1 MDQSSLPGTKIVI
14 TYGPSCRDEAVL
26 RKMIMSGATCI
37 RLNTAHSRPE
47 DLMEL
52 VGFRDRIYESDGIC
66 VAIMVDLK
74 GPELRALTEKPQIII
89 ENGKKY
95 TLSGKGM
102 KADISV
108 AVDSVIPIIQKG
120 DRVLFMDGKL
130 IFSVVENID
139 GLCTILSEND
149 GILKNNG
156 RMNIPGRYVPL
167 GILQE
172 RDMEYLKLSVEN
184 RIDYI
189 ALSFVQ
195 ERKEIDLVHDEI
207 LRMGGTCKIIAKI
220 ETKQAM
226 DNLQHIL
233 RASDAMMVA
242 RGDLGVEM
250 PINEVTLS
258 QKLIIR
264 KARASGIP
272 TIVATQMLE
281 SMVENETP
289 TRAEISDVTNAII
302 DGADSLML
310 SEESAIG
317 KYPLK
322 AVETLKDTALLVEKE
337 FFSYSEPEE
346 FSGSRI
352 TYSIARAA
360 KVMSHE
366 AKAHRILVLTR
377 TGNTARMVCAVR
389 PEVRVTAATPSRSV
403 AGQMG
408 ILRGVRPVIID
419 IGKQRNISGIIDELQ
434 EKGAIMKWERIVVAS
449 GTEQFL
455 FSGTSQLTVMTAGKM
470 IIRGY
475 TGGTKISGSINA
487 GSMLV
492 LPEGVGRLDDSM
504 LKKYDI
510 FVFRGEV
517 ERSSLEKIVSSGKT
531 YFRNSIVMKEPGNDP
546 IYIDWDLGAVY
557 S

>member
-1 MDQSSLPGTKIVI
+1 MDQSALPGTKIVI

-47 DLMEL
+47 DLLEL
-52 VGFRDRIYESDGIC
+52 VRFRDRIYESDGIC

-74 GPELRALTEKPQIII
+74 GPELRALTGKPQIMI
-89 ENGKKY
+89 ESGKKY
-95 TLSGKGM
+95 TLSGK
-102 KADISV
+102 ANNTDIAV
-108 AVDSVIPIIQKG
+108 AVDAVIPIIRKD
-120 DRVLFMDGKL
+120 DRILFMDGKL
-130 IFSVVENID
+130 IFTVVENKD
-139 GLCTILSEND
+139 GVCTILAENE
-149 GILKNNG
+149 GTLKNNG

-172 RDMEYLKLSVEN
+172 RDMEYLKLSVQN

-195 ERKEIDLVHDEI
+195 ERKEIDQVHDEI
-207 LRMGGTCKIIAKI
+207 LKMGGTCKIISKI

-226 DNLQHIL
+226 DNLQQIL
-233 RASDAMMVA
+233 KASDAMMVA

-264 KARASGIP
+264 KSRASGIP

-289 TRAEISDVTNAII
+289 TRAEISDVTNAIM

-389 PEVRVTAATPSRSV
+389 PEVKVTAATPSRAV

-419 IGKQRNISGIIDELQ
+419 IGKQKSISGIIDELQ

-449 GTEQFL
+449 GTGQFL
-455 FSGTSQLTVMTAGKM
+455 FSGTSQVTVMTAGKLIM
-470 IIRGY
+470 RGY
-475 TGGTKISGSINA
+475 TGGAKISGTINA
-487 GSMLV
+487 DSMLV
-492 LPEGVGRLDDSM
+492 LPDGVGRLDEGM
-504 LKKYDI
+504 LEKYKI
-510 FVFRGEV
+510 FVFRGDV
-517 ERSSLEKIVSSGKT
+517 ERSSLEKIVNSGKT
-531 YFRNSIVMKEPGNDP
+531 YFRNSIVMSEPGNEP
-546 IYIDWDLGAVY
+546 VYVDWDLGAVY

>member
-1 MDQSSLPGTKIVI
+1 MDQKALPGTKIVI
-14 TYGPSCRDEAVL
+14 TYGPSCRDEVVL

-52 VGFRDRIYESDGIC
+52 VRFRDRIYENDGIS

-74 GPELRALTEKPQIII
+74 GPELRALTGKPQIII
-89 ENGKKY
+89 ENGKTY
-95 TLSGKGM
+95 SLSGKGG

-108 AVDSVIPIIQKG
+108 AVDAVIPIIQKG

-130 IFSVVENID
+130 IFSVVENVD
-139 GLCTILSEND
+139 GMCTILAEND

-172 RDMEYLKLSVEN
+172 RDIEYLKLSVEN

-258 QKLIIR
+258 QKIIIR
-264 KARASGIP
+264 MARASGIP

-377 TGNTARMVCAVR
+377 TGNTARMICAVR
-389 PEVRVTAATPSRSV
+389 PEVNVTAATPSRIV

-419 IGKQRNISGIIDELQ
+419 IGKQRSISGIIDELQ
-434 EKGAIMKWERIVVAS
+434 EKGAC
-449 GTEQFL
+449 L
-455 FSGTSQLTVMTAGKM
+455 
-470 IIRGY
+470 
-475 TGGTKISGSINA
+475 
-487 GSMLV
+487 
-492 LPEGVGRLDDSM
+492 
-504 LKKYDI
+504 
-510 FVFRGEV
+510 
-517 ERSSLEKIVSSGKT
+517 
-531 YFRNSIVMKEPGNDP
+531 
-546 IYIDWDLGAVY
+546 
-557 S
+557 